1 MATSL
6 CWKNLERTFCKWK
19 FRRVWP
25 EDLVKQTKTISPPRV
40 SRVNG
45 WSLPL
50 HPFQFIAW
58 AAYVYMIFTA
68 YAFFIP
74 LLPYF
79 WRNITYIVTGILF
92 GLHFVVHIIAVTID
106 PADPNVRHKSSYG
119 TLMPTLDRTKHKHV
133 IQNQYCHLCEVTVG
147 VKAKH
152 CSACNK
158 CIADFD
164 HHCKW
169 LNNCVGSRNYWYFFT
184 SVASAVLGTLVLIIL
199 LMYVCIQ
206 YFVKPEELR
215 RDSQFEMGRKLSTFD
230 YMTQGRPKTST
241 GPEIKISIPLKS
253 PASETESGVSAGQKK
268 TSSSQGLCKIN
279 SSREK
284 SSFYSLRGR
293 SFCLGLNE
301 DLSQTCFSLM
311 TVTSANKCQT
321 ETPSEN
327 EEKSKDAT
335 EKREHNAS
343 FSEESPNQE
352 PYSSGK
358 PLSGSPKLNSLT
370 LLFCR
375 SLTQQDTIK
384 TSEEFLKDVEKQ

>member
-1 MATSL
+1 
-6 CWKNLERTFCKWK
+6 
-19 FRRVWP
+19 
-25 EDLVKQTKTISPPRV
+25 
-40 SRVNG
+40 
-45 WSLPL
+45 
-50 HPFQFIAW
+50 
-58 AAYVYMIFTA
+58 MIFTA

-215 RDSQFEMGRKLSTFD
+215 RDSQFENYPDTVWLMFLPLFPVPTSHIVLLTIAAFTLLLNFVSVLLLGHLLLFHFYLLGRKLSTFD